1 MFIAIFFALTL
12 FAVIFIPQ
20 YAIVILAL
28 NLVVG
33 LFLSLLQIT
42 AVLLPRPKICTKQL
56 KNHPFVSILVPS
68 YNEPPAILIE
78 TLKKLS
84 QLNYD
89 RFEVLV
95 MDNNTK
101 DPAVWRPVENFVTTL
116 GPKFRFFHKD
126 HLSGFKAG
134 ALNYLLKHLNK
145 ESEYVAVVDA
155 DYVVRKGFL
164 NIALPYFASEDVA
177 LVQFPQQ
184 YRNRTRANEPIIDEY
199 NHFFEVYMNMA
210 NQLDCVPATGTVSIY
225 RLSALLRVNGF
236 RNEALTEDAD
246 IGLRIYAAG
255 YRGVYVN
262 RSVGFGLMPHDLEAY
277 IKQKRRWAL
286 GNAQSLKI
294 LFSLFGK
301 IPFRSWLGF
310 LSHLTAWHHFNF
322 LPFATLAAF
331 PILLLPF
338 IPITP
343 VQKETIT
350 FVSLI
355 ILVTMAVKLILF
367 MAALRHEER
376 PVSRALRAF
385 VFHMGMT
392 LVYSEAWFTVVFRTK
407 PVFERTNKFILKK
420 ISGFVKN
427 SYKELLLGLWFLLGA
442 IEAILWGRTITV
454 VTSFIAA
461 ANLFSIFYVYRII
474 IPTKPCSK
482 KILSK
487 LENRYQY
494 FVSVITPQKPS
505 KTVQPFKYKHY
516 NFDALT
522 HSINPNNP

>member
-1 MFIAIFFALTL
+1 MFVAIFFILTL

-20 YAIVILAL
+20 YVLIILVL
-28 NLVVG
+28 NLAVG
-33 LFLSLLQIT
+33 LFLSLLQIA
-42 AVLLPRPKICTKQL
+42 AVLLPRPKIRAKRL
-56 KNHPFVSILVPS
+56 KKHPFVSILVPS

-78 TLKKLS
+78 TLEKLS
-84 QLNYD
+84 ELNYD
-89 RFEVLV
+89 RFEVLII
-95 MDNNTK
+95 DNNTK
-101 DPAVWRPVENFVTTL
+101 DPAIWRPVENFVATL
-116 GPKFRFFHKD
+116 GSKFRFFHKD

-134 ALNYLLKHLNK
+134 ALNYLLRHLNK

-155 DYVVRKGFL
+155 DYIVRKGFL
-164 NIALPYFASEDVA
+164 NIALTYFADENVA

-184 YRNRTRANEPIIDEY
+184 YRNRVRENEPIVDEY

-210 NQLDCVPATGTVSIY
+210 NYLDCVPATGTVSIY
-225 RLSALLRVNGF
+225 KLSALLKVNGF
-236 RNEALTEDAD
+236 RDEALTEDAD

-262 RSVGFGLMPHDLEAY
+262 RSVGFGLMPYDLEAY
-277 IKQKRRWAL
+277 MKQKKRWAF
-286 GNAQSLKI
+286 GNAQSLWV

-343 VQKETIT
+343 VQKETMI

-355 ILVTMAVKLILF
+355 ILITIAVKLILF

-376 PVSRALRAF
+376 SVSRALRAF

-392 LVYSEAWFTVVFRTK
+392 LVYSEAWFAIIFHAK
-407 PVFERTNKFILKK
+407 PIFERTNKFILKK
-420 ISGFVKN
+420 MPSFVKN
-427 SYKELLLGLWFLLGA
+427 SYKELFLGLWFLLGA
-442 IEAILWGRTITV
+442 VEASLWGRTITV
-454 VTSFIAA
+454 ITSFIAA
-461 ANLFSIFYVYRII
+461 ANLFSIFYVYRKIM
-474 IPTKPCSK
+474 PTKPCSK

-487 LENRYQY
+487 LEHKYQRFIPKMPLENSPKIIRPFRY
-494 FVSVITPQKPS
+494 K
-505 KTVQPFKYKHY
+505 
-516 NFDALT
+516 LL
-522 HSINPNNP
+522 